1 MDLTERMRRLL
12 RTVMEESEVRGF
24 FDQAVDAAVEL
35 AGAERGLLVRKEG
48 ERLVVVSARNVDRE
62 SLRGREAR
70 LSLSIA
76 RATMDAG
83 TTHLIDD
90 AARQG
95 DFASAESVYELGLR
109 SVLSVPV
116 LLEGTSVAAL
126 YVDSRFIA
134 GAFGEGDARSLET
147 VADFVSLFLWKHAML
162 EVQRRQRADSAHL
175 NEEIDALRAQL
186 EEIQAVTR
194 SAGRTLS
201 SPAASGNA
209 GRFPRL
215 TGESAAM
222 LRMQAVMERVLEN
235 DVTVLILGESGT
247 GKELVARSI
256 FEHGR
261 RRNGPFVAINCSS
274 IPGSLIES
282 ELFGHLKG
290 SFTGATRDKKGLF
303 EVANGGTLLLDEVG
317 DMPLEMQAKLLRA
330 LQHGEI
336 QAVGDVVTKKVDVRL
351 IAATNRNLEELVS
364 TGKFREDLYYRLNIV
379 TIEVPPLRKRKEDIP
394 LLVQHF
400 LEENRRQKLTAVKGI
415 SPPALLVLRR
425 YSWPGNIRELE
436 TVLKSASLFAEG
448 ELLDA
453 GDFEALARAESINPD
468 LGDAGTFEGRTLEDI
483 ERDVILATLK
493 TNRGNK
499 KKTASDLGIDRRTL
513 YNKLKRWG
521 MM

>member
-1 MDLTERMRRLL
+1 MELSERMRRLL
-12 RTVMEESEVRGF
+12 QRAMDESDARGF
-24 FDQAVDAAVEL
+24 FDHAVDAAVEL

-48 ERLVVVSARNVDRE
+48 ERLAVVSARNVDRE

-76 RATMDAG
+76 RATIDQGA
-83 TTHLIDD
+83 THLIDD

-95 DFASAESVYELGLR
+95 AFASADSVYELGLR
-109 SVLSVPV
+109 SVLSVPIS
-116 LLEGTSVAAL
+116 LEGTAVAAL

-134 GAFGEGDARSLET
+134 GAFGEEDARALES

-162 EVQRRQRADSAHL
+162 EVQRKLRSDGAALR
-175 NEEIDALRAQL
+175 EEIDVLRAQL
-186 EEIQAVTR
+186 EELHSVTR
-194 SAGRTLS
+194 SAGRAS
-201 SPAASGNA
+201 AAPVSENT

-215 TGESAAM
+215 TGDSPAM
-222 LRMQAVMERVLEN
+222 LRMQTVMERVLDN
-235 DVTVLILGESGT
+235 DVTVLIIGESGT

-256 FEHGR
+256 VEQGR
-261 RRNGPFVAINCSS
+261 RHGGPFVAINCSS
-274 IPGSLIES
+274 IPASLIES

-303 EVANGGTLLLDEVG
+303 EVASGGTILLDEVG
-317 DMPLEMQAKLLRA
+317 DMPLEMQAKLLRT

-336 QAVGDVVTKKVDVRL
+336 QAVGDVVARRVDVRVL
-351 IAATNRNLEELVS
+351 AATNRNLEELVAA
-364 TGKFREDLYYRLNIV
+364 GKFREDLYYRLNIV
-379 TIEVPPLRKRKEDIP
+379 TIEVPPLRKRKEDVP
-394 LLVQHF
+394 ALVQHF
-400 LEENRRQKLTAVKGI
+400 LEENRRQGI
-415 SPPALLVLRR
+415 TKVQGITPAALLVLRR

-436 TVLKSASLFAEG
+436 TVLKSACLFAEG
-448 ELLDA
+448 ENLEA
-453 GDFEALARAESINPD
+453 ADFEALARAESVNPD
-468 LGDAGTFEGRTLEDI
+468 LSDTGSFEGRTLEDI